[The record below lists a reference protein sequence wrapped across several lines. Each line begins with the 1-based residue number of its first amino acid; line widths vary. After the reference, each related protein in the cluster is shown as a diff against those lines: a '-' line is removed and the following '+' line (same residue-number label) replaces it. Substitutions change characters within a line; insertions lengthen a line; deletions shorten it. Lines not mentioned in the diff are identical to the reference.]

1 VEIINNLIE
10 GLVDTCV
17 SMLVMSITIIR
28 KFGIMH
34 LVFSL
39 ESYKTTSG
47 VVIQA
52 PSKINEL
59 LVQVGDVY
67 CLMNFMVVNT
77 NNYDIFL
84 GLDFFIK

>member
-1 VEIINNLIE
+1 
-10 GLVDTCV
+10 
-17 SMLVMSITIIR
+17 
-28 KFGIMH
+28 MH

>member
-17 SMLVMSITIIR
+17 SILVMSIAIIR
-28 KFGIMH
+28 KLGIMH
-34 LVFSL
+34 LVFGS

-59 LVQVGDVY
+59 LVQVGDV
-67 CLMNFMVVNT
+67 
-77 NNYDIFL
+77 
-84 GLDFFIK
+84 